1 MKVTDNV
8 AVNVCVGVR
17 VGGPGVVVE
26 VDVSEAVGNVANGAF
41 CVNLAITVCAADVLM
56 EDMSGV
62 AMPGNAQA
70 IAANNGIKT
79 DNEIRSDIDMLHPLA
94 F

>member
-1 MKVTDNV
+1 MKVTESV

-17 VGGPGVVVE
+17 LGGSGVLVGVG
-26 VDVSEAVGNVANGAF
+26 VSEAAGNVAKGAF
-41 CVNLAITVCAADVLM
+41 RVNPAITVCAADVLM
-56 EDMSGV
+56 EVMSGV

-79 DNEIRSDIDMLHPLA
+79 DNEIRLDIAMLYPLA